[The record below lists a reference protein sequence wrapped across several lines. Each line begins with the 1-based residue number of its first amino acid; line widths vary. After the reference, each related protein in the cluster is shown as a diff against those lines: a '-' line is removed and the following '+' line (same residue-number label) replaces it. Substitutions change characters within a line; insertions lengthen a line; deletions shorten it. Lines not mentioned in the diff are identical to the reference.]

1 MTNRAFALFALI
13 ILSLAG
19 PGHQATAGNA
29 TYEGALR
36 ADDVRA
42 IGSAGAK
49 FSADQ
54 SKNAARS
61 WITLHRPDGETVH
74 VNAEQIVFIMSASA
88 LGGDKRANSKLQLTN
103 GFVDVRERVE
113 EVMRAVHG
121 GALNQ
126 IPDM

>member
-1 MTNRAFALFALI
+1 MTHLAFALFALVT
-13 ILSLAG
+13 LSLAG
-19 PGHQATAGNA
+19 PGHQATAANA
-29 TYEGALR
+29 THEGALR
-36 ADDVRA
+36 AGDVRA
-42 IGSAGAK
+42 IGPAGAG
-49 FSADQ
+49 ADQ
-54 SKNAARS
+54 AKNAARN
-61 WITLHRPDGETVH
+61 WISLHRPDGETVH

-103 GFVDVRERVE
+103 GFVDVRETVE